1 MSYRPGKV
9 PRIESSSS
17 RLWERSALAS
27 TFTSFSPPVSVSG
40 IANEPRFG
48 VPSITRRP
56 PRPWPLGVVHGL
68 PHVAVA
74 LDEPPRHEAAHRMGD
89 EMHRVTAAERLNL
102 AREPVG
108 ALVDVLPPVER
119 ERAHVPARVQLEDH
133 RKVGLAVHARGTHVE
148 PRHGGAPVR
157 RQLQVADPAPDQAR
171 VVEPDAVGVALRVD
185 RIELGAHDAR
195 QDEHAAELPPARAA
209 RRGAAGA
216 VEGIRAELLEQQFL
230 LAPVDVEQH
239 AADPVDVALVES
251 RLNLV
256 ESRCLV
262 AVHAVGHFRLKASSC
277 TGFVVRA
284 TRILKVLCNGRV
296 KRTTLAPPSP
306 R

>member
-1 MSYRPGKV
+1 
-9 PRIESSSS
+9 
-17 RLWERSALAS
+17 
-27 TFTSFSPPVSVSG
+27 
-40 IANEPRFG
+40 
-48 VPSITRRP
+48 
-56 PRPWPLGVVHGL
+56 
-68 PHVAVA
+68 
-74 LDEPPRHEAAHRMGD
+74 MGD

-133 RKVGLAVHARGTHVE
+133 REVGLAVHARRDARGAR
-148 PRHGGAPVR
+148 PCGAPVR
-157 RQLQVADPAPDQAR
+157 CQLQVADPAPDQAR
-171 VVEPDAVGVALRVD
+171 VIEPDAVGVALRVH

-195 QDEHAAELPPARAA
+195 QHEHAAELPRARAA

-216 VEGIRAELLEQQFL
+216 VEGIRAELVEQQFL
-230 LAPVDVEQH
+230 LAPVELEQH
-239 AADPVDVALVES
+239 AADPVDVAVVES
-251 RLNLV
+251 RLHLV
-256 ESRCLV
+256 ESRCLA

-284 TRILKVLCNGRV
+284 TRILKVLCNRRA
-296 KRTTLAPPSP
+296 KRTTLAPPGP